1 MIVKG
6 KERKG
11 KERKGLC
18 VCEFMWLLKLIT
30 IVRMNELAVDCVRR
44 RRSDGQTQESG
55 LSEHN

>member
-1 MIVKG
+1 MIAKG
-6 KERKG
+6 KERKE
-11 KERKGLC
+11 KVC
-18 VCEFMWLLKLIT
+18 VCVFMWLLKLIT